1 MDEWLPIPTQNTD
14 WITLVLGANFLLFV
28 FIKRRFQIQFFSFL
42 RLIDTAIYF
51 NNYANNPTILSG
63 FVNLSSLFSLTT
75 LSVFAVFFL
84 HSFYG
89 YDLDFSLFITLF
101 LCTLLML
108 IIRAITVYVLSYV
121 IEVRSFVHQYQF
133 RSITYIFRLCTLLF
147 IAMVFYHYWLDHS
160 SAFFKVMLYVGF
172 MIYLGTQLMIIR
184 QLIHTIK
191 DGSLYFILYLCTLK
205 SSPWIILFMGIKR
218 IFA

>member
-14 WITLVLGANFLLFV
+14 WITLVFGANFLLFV
-28 FIKRRFQIQFFSFL
+28 FIKRYFEVQFFSFL

-51 NNYANNPTILSG
+51 NNYANNPPILSG

-75 LSVFAVFFL
+75 LSLFTVFFL

-89 YDLDFSLFITLF
+89 FDLDFTLFLTLF
-101 LCTLLML
+101 LCALLML
-108 IIRAITVYVLSYV
+108 ILRAFIVHALSY
-121 IEVRSFVHQYQF
+121 ILELRTFIHQYQF
-133 RSITYIFRLCTLLF
+133 RSITYIFRLCALLF
-147 IAMVFYHYWLDHS
+147 LGMIFYHYWLDHS
-160 SAFFKVMLYVGF
+160 SIFFKVMLYVGF
-172 MIYLGTQLMIIR
+172 IIYLGTQCMIIQ

-191 DGSLYFILYLCTLK
+191 DGGLYFILYLCTLK